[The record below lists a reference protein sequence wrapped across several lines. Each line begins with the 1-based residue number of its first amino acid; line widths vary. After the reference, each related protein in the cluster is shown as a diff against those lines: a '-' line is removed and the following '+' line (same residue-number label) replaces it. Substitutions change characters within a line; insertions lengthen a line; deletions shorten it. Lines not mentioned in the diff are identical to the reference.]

1 MSIAIQISFRG
12 INKSAAVESA
22 IRQHAARLERFAHQ
36 IKRLHVAV
44 GMPQHNR
51 HHGNHYAVRIE
62 IATLTGE
69 PFVTHDAPLEDS
81 HKDFQTVLRVAFDAA
96 ERHLEGD
103 SEQKEWIHDAGK
115 EANPVGKGL

>member
-22 IRQHAARLERFAHQ
+22 IRQHAARLEPFAHR

-62 IATLTGE
+62 IVTLSGE
-69 PFVTHDAPLEDS
+69 PFVTDDAPLDDS
-81 HKDFQTVLRVAFDAA
+81 HKDFQTVLRNAFDAA
-96 ERHLEGD
+96 ERHLQDDG
-103 SEQKEWIHDAGK
+103 EQKEWIHDPAK
-115 EANPVGKGL
+115 EANQVG